1 MTGGLLPWLVAFS
14 HGWWPSPMA
23 GGLLPW
29 LVAFFRDGWQ
39 PAVTEGSRWL
49 PPCHGPGSSS
59 TGGKSCTLG
68 GPVTKASRLA
78 PHTPYE
84 LCGTR
89 SSSVRLGRA
98 QASARTVRRTV
109 RARPRSARG
118 FQAQL
123 EALNFQTTSNTQLPT
138 TPNDFQRLPTT
149 SDNFQ
154 QLPTT
159 SSTQLPTTSSTE
171 LPTT

>member
-1 MTGGLLPWLVAFS
+1 MT
-14 HGWWPSPMA
+14 

-138 TPNDFQRLPTT
+138 T
-149 SDNFQ
+149 
-154 QLPTT
+154 
-159 SSTQLPTTSSTE
+159 SSTQLPTTSNNFQQ
-171 LPTT
+171 LPARNFQQLESSLAEALGGGEVTLAMGRVRHCLTGRG